1 MLFLQ
6 LACIVSAASAASAL
20 MPSQPFGKLLS
31 QKQQSPA
38 SDALDVDL
46 GYAIYRGFANA
57 TTGINTWRG

>member
-1 MLFLQ
+1 
-6 LACIVSAASAASAL
+6 